1 MTSKV
6 NDSVTNGFRLLAEIS
21 SGAGLKVACAF
32 ETDVVAVVGFWVGLG
47 VGLGAGL
54 GADFCG
60 GFGVDFGVGFGLG
73 LTATTGLITG
83 ALGLGLV
90 CDTGLAGAGLGAEGF
105 AGNGFAGCLVTAM
118 ALAHTVSEVP
128 SI

>member
-1 MTSKV
+1 MAPRV
-6 NDSVTNGFRLLAEIS
+6 NASLTNGFRLLAEIS

-47 VGLGAGL
+47 VGL

-90 CDTGLAGAGLGAEGF
+90 CDTGLTGAGLGAEGF

-118 ALAHTVSEVP
+118 ALAQTVSEVP